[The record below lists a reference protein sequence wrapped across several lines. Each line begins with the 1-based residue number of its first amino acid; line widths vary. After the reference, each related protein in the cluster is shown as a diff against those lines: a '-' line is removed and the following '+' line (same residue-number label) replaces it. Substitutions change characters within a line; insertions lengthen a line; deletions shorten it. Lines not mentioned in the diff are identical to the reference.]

1 MLHLLTTTSELKSD
15 NDFEPR
21 KLSDGNVD
29 AALLTRHNTS
39 VSELSRI
46 LTALRDD
53 HEQDVAEFELY
64 RSRPAP
70 EEALIQQLELVSP
83 EAEGDE
89 LVLDEK
95 DQEDHPIDGPYAF
108 WQAVLVM
115 LVVFSTWGA
124 NAAFGVFLNYYLTS
138 DLFPGATKYDFA
150 LMGGLVVFLAQ
161 FLAPLT
167 ALLVKIFGQFPV
179 QLTGIIIQ
187 TIGYFLASACTK
199 LWQLIL
205 CQGVLVGLSFALIFI
220 PGTLVLPTWFDKQRA
235 TAMGIA
241 VAGAGLGGLVFSLSL
256 NKIIQETGDHKWALR
271 AVGFITLAT
280 SLFGSLL
287 MRVRAPKK
295 SKFRDRL
302 NMDFFIKNFKIVF
315 DIRVFDNYPMILLG
329 IWFGVVL
336 FGYVI
341 ILYSFSSFATS
352 IGLSHTQGSN
362 ILAILNAAQV
372 VGRPVIG
379 NIGDFTGRANAAAA
393 ICLFIAVLVFGYWLN
408 TTTYP
413 ALIGLSVVLGAPVG
427 VGSTMAQSLAGDILN
442 KMGRG
447 ERLPAAWGGLNI
459 IVSLFC
465 LPSEVVALKLQR
477 PNSTHA
483 YAHTQILTGC
493 LFIGGLFLILIN
505 REWLVRQTFE
515 TRRAQAQETLN
526 AKNNV
531 HLRRQETP
539 EPNHE
544 AEYDDEQL
552 LHERVERY
560 SRLLGRLPIY
570 FIIRM
575 FYPLRV

>member
-15 NDFEPR
+15 TEFEPR
-21 KLSDGNVD
+21 RLSNGTLD
-29 AALLTRHNTS
+29 AVLLSRHNTS

-64 RSRPAP
+64 RSRPVP

-83 EAEGDE
+83 EPEGDE

-115 LVVFSTWGA
+115 LTVFSTWGA

-138 DLFPGATKYDFA
+138 DSFPGATKYDFA
-150 LMGGLVVFLAQ
+150 LMGGFVVCLAQ
-161 FLAPLT
+161 SLAPFT

-179 QLTGIIIQ
+179 QLAGIIIQ

-199 LWQLIL
+199 LWQVFL
-205 CQGVLVGLSFALIFI
+205 CQAILVGFSFSLIFI
-220 PGTLVLPTWFDKQRA
+220 PGTLVLPTWFDRQRA

-241 VAGAGLGGLVFSLSL
+241 VGGAGLGGLVFSLAL
-256 NKIIQETGDHKWALR
+256 NKIIQQTGDQKWALR

-287 MRVRAPKK
+287 MRVRTPKK
-295 SKFRDRL
+295 SKFKDRF
-302 NMDFFIKNFKIVF
+302 NKDFFIKNFKIVF
-315 DIRVFDNYPMILLG
+315 DIHVFDNYPMILLAL
-329 IWFGVVL
+329 WFGVVV

-372 VGRPVIG
+372 VGRPLIG
-379 NIGDFTGRANAAAA
+379 NIGDFTGRANAAAG
-393 ICLFIAVLVFGYWLN
+393 ICLFIAVLVFAYWFN
-408 TTTYP
+408 TTTYA
-413 ALIGLSVVLGAPVG
+413 ALIGLSVVLGGPIG
-427 VGSTMAQSLAGDILN
+427 VGATMAQSLAGDIVD
-442 KMGRG
+442 KMGRS
-447 ERLPAAWGGLNI
+447 EKLPAAWGGLNI
-459 IVSLFC
+459 VAGMFS

-477 PNSTHA
+477 PNAIHA

-493 LFIGGLFLILIN
+493 CFLGGMFLILIN

-515 TRRAQAQETLN
+515 TRRAQAQEALSV
-526 AKNNV
+526 KHNV
-531 HLRRQETP
+531 HLRRQVTP
-539 EPNHE
+539 EQKEE

-575 FYPLRV
+575 FYPIRV